1 MNTNTEILNFLYLT
15 SPRIGKSY
23 QSSGINPLPESLSLT
38 KDSIK
43 ERLYLGQ
50 MHLSRFPDFIFSSKN
65 QLKYLFQNSIKNIKK
80 ILKIELKSNFSPI
93 FCKKLNIYLTLREK
107 VTNLILKEFKKF
119 NFDECDA
126 YTEIFELDPVMFEV
140 IGNLFDEKYSL
151 ESIKDLESRYNDLY
165 QAKLKHIEEKTNNKI
180 SKNAEIL
187 SKKVLENTKVAKEQ
201 KQKISKK
208 DAKKVEKDLEKAE
221 QTIGPVLCEIKSK
234 SKQANNKEK

>member
-50 MHLSRFPDFIFSSKN
+50 MHLSKFPDFIFSSKN

-93 FCKKLNIYLTLREK
+93 FCKKLNIYLALREK
-107 VTNLILKEFKKF
+107 VTGLILKEFKKF

-165 QAKLKHIEEKTNNKI
+165 QANLKHIEEKTNNKI

-187 SKKVLENTKVAKEQ
+187 SKKVLENTKVAKAQ

-221 QTIGPVLCEIKSK
+221 QTIDPVLCEIKSK